1 MPMKLKLR
9 PGVGFA
15 TDLLNLYM
23 NPMMSY
29 AKHFFA

>member
-1 MPMKLKLR
+1 MKHKLR
-9 PGVGFA
+9 LGIGFA
-15 TDLLNLYM
+15 SDLLNPFM